1 MKRTRVV
8 GAVAVGVIALVLA
21 DVASAQ
27 LLGGGVHDRIAAARV
42 SDFPAK
48 GSLSTAESRT
58 LVFAGGKRQYLIQ
71 PVRGSSRHPVVIVLH
86 GGDSDNKTVWTETS
100 LPTLG
105 ARFGF
110 IVVAPNA
117 SMNKHWNDGRGT
129 VGEGKPSTADDV
141 GYLKALIVEIVE
153 RDNGDAGAVFMAGVS
168 NGGVMTIR
176 FACQAGNL
184 LRAAGNVISNMPSKL
199 SDSCKIGKGLPWLSI
214 NGDHDPRMPFH
225 GYADGTVILGHHQAG
240 LESADRTFAFF
251 ADKAGC
257 SAAVQI
263 ETIPDIDRSDGSRA
277 EKRVRGGCAGGTTS
291 TQYVLHG
298 AGHGWP
304 GFAYSVQS
312 ARLRGGVN
320 EDIDSGSVIWA
331 HFQQTLRH

>member
-1 MKRTRVV
+1 VV
-8 GAVAVGVIALVLA
+8 GAVAAGVIAIVLA

-27 LLGGGVHDRIAAARV
+27 LLGGGVRDGMAAARV

-71 PVRGSSRHPVVIVLH
+71 PVRGGSRHPVVILLH
-86 GGDSDNKTVWTETS
+86 GANSDDKTVWTETS

-110 IVVAPNA
+110 IVVAPNSA
-117 SMNKHWNDGRGT
+117 MNKHWNDGRGT
-129 VGEGKPSTADDV
+129 AGEGKPSTADDV
-141 GYLKALIVEIVE
+141 GYLKALIAEIV
-153 RDNGDAGAVFMAGVS
+153 DHDSGDSGAVFVVGLS

-176 FACQAGNL
+176 FACEAGNL
-184 LRAAGNVISNMPSKL
+184 LRAAGNVVSNMPIKL
-199 SDSCKIGKGLPWLSI
+199 YHSCKVGKPLPWLSI
-214 NGDHDPRMPFH
+214 NGDHDPRMFFH
-225 GYADGTVILGHHQAG
+225 GYAEGTVILGHHQAG

-257 SAAVQI
+257 SSAVRI
-263 ETIPDIDRSDGSRA
+263 ESIPDIDSSDGSTA

-304 GFAYSVQS
+304 GFAYSAQA
-312 ARLRGGVN
+312 ARSRGGVN

-331 HFQQTLRH
+331 HFRQTLRH